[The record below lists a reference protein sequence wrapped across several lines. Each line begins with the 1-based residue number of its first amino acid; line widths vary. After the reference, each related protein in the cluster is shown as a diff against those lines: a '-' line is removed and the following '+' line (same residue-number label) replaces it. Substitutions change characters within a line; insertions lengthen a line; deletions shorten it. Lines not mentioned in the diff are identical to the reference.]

1 MSTNPSRPAP
11 ADAAPGRGRRPAH
24 GDPVVERA
32 FALLGAFSAHRR
44 SIGLGELSRLTGI
57 PKSSTL
63 RLART
68 LVKLGVL
75 ERSEEGDFVIGLRLW
90 EIALLTPQVHGL
102 RRAAMPYME
111 DLNQITR
118 QHVLLAVRE
127 GHEAVLVERLSAHTA
142 GPVLYEIGGRLPL
155 HTTGVGMVLLAHA
168 DFGDQHAY
176 LTDAALHAADGPPA
190 APNDLRR
197 DLAAVRRDG
206 YAVVTRAT
214 PAPVVSVAAPVR
226 DADDAVVAALSVVVP
241 QGEDVR
247 ALTPAV
253 RATARALSR
262 VLDSRRGAARAR

>member
-1 MSTNPSRPAP
+1 MSANPSRPAP
-11 ADAAPGRGRRPAH
+11 APATSERGRRPAH

-75 ERSEEGDFVIGLRLW
+75 ERSDDGEFVIGLRLW

-102 RRAAMPYME
+102 RRAAMPFME

-176 LTDAALHAADGPPA
+176 LADAAALSAPDGPPV
-190 APNDLRR
+190 APNALRR

-214 PAPVVSVAAPVR
+214 PEPVVSVAAPVR
-226 DADDAVVAALSVVVP
+226 DADDTVVAALSVVVP

-262 VLDSRRGAARAR
+262 VLDARR